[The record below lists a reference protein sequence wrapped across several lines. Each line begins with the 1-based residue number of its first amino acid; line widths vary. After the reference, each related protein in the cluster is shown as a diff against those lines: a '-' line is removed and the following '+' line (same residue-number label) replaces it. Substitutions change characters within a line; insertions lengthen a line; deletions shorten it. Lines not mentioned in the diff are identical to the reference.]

1 MLERKVMLLVL
12 PLAVVA
18 LSGVPGCKWKKKKA
32 QGADASARP
41 ALTAVPMDTPA
52 AARPAPP
59 PAPPPVAP
67 ADPLSPA
74 DHALLDQSATGVK
87 NLDAL
92 VKKGLTNDP
101 ATPGEGDLTARCTT
115 LEEASPKLAA
125 LPDADGSLKKL
136 TAEIRRLC
144 SFEAPIIDANHALK
158 QLNVATSQ
166 ASQRL
171 VCGLARKDFDKA
183 RKERP
188 NDRRVFELGQRLATG
203 CK

>member
-1 MLERKVMLLVL
+1 MLL
-12 PLAVVA
+12 LAVA
-18 LSGVPGCKWKKKKA
+18 TLSGVAGCKWKKKKA
-32 QGADASARP
+32 QSADASAQP

-52 AARPAPP
+52 AAP

-74 DHALLDQSATGVK
+74 DHALIDRAATGVK

-92 VKKGLTNDP
+92 VKRGLTNDP
-101 ATPGEGDLTARCTT
+101 SMPGEGDLTARCAT
-115 LEEASPKLAA
+115 LEDASPRLTA

-144 SFEAPIIDANHALK
+144 SFEAPIIDANHALR

-188 NDRRVFELGQRLATG
+188 NDRKVFELGQRLATG

>member
-1 MLERKVMLLVL
+1 MLL
-12 PLAVVA
+12 LALVA
-18 LSGVPGCKWKKKKA
+18 LSGAAGCKWKKKKPT
-32 QGADASARP
+32 GPDASAP
-41 ALTAVPMDTPA
+41 VLTAVPMDPPA
-52 AARPAPP
+52 ATAPV
-59 PAPPPVAP
+59 APPVAP

-74 DHALLDQSATGVK
+74 DHALVDQSTVGVK

-92 VKKGLTNDP
+92 VKKGLVNDP
-101 ATPGEGDLTARCTT
+101 ALSGEGDLSARCTA
-115 LEEASPKLAA
+115 LEEASPKIAA

-136 TAEIRRLC
+136 TTEIRRLC
-144 SFEAPIIDANHALK
+144 SFEAPIIDANNALK

-188 NDRRVFELGQRLATG
+188 NDRKVFELGQRLANG

>member
-1 MLERKVMLLVL
+1 MLL
-12 PLAVVA
+12 LAVAA
-18 LSGVPGCKWKKKKA
+18 LSGAAGCKWKKKKA
-32 QGADASARP
+32 LGADASAQP
-41 ALTAVPMDTPA
+41 ALTAVPVDIPA
-52 AARPAPP
+52 AEP
-59 PAPPPVAP
+59 PAPPVATPAVP

-74 DHALLDQSATGVK
+74 DHALIDQSTASAK

-92 VKKGLTNDP
+92 VKKGLVNDP
-101 ATPGEGDLTARCTT
+101 ALPGEGDLSARCTA
-115 LEEASPKLAA
+115 LEEASPKIAA

-136 TAEIRRLC
+136 TTEIRRLC

-188 NDRRVFELGQRLATG
+188 NDRKVFELGQRLANG

>member
-12 PLAVVA
+12 PLAVAA

-52 AARPAPP
+52 AAP

-74 DHALLDQSATGVK
+74 DHALIDQSATGVK

-136 TAEIRRLC
+136 TVEIRRLC

>member
-1 MLERKVMLLVL
+1 MLLVL

-52 AARPAPP
+52 AALPAPP
-59 PAPPPVAP
+59 PAPPPARPPAAP

-74 DHALLDQSATGVK
+74 DHALIDQSATGVK

-136 TAEIRRLC
+136 TVEIRRLC

-188 NDRRVFELGQRLATG
+188 NDRRVLELGQRLATG

>member
-1 MLERKVMLLVL
+1 MLLL
-12 PLAVVA
+12 VVA
-18 LSGVPGCKWKKKKA
+18 TLSGVAGCKWKKKKKA
-32 QGADASARP
+32 QGADASAQP
-41 ALTAVPMDTPA
+41 ALTAVPMDTA
-52 AARPAPP
+52 AAASPAPPAPP
-59 PAPPPVAP
+59 PPPPPVAP
-67 ADPLSPA
+67 ADPLSSA
-74 DHALLDQSATGVK
+74 DHALIDKSTTGVK

-92 VKKGLTNDP
+92 VKRGLTNDP
-101 ATPGEGDLTARCTT
+101 AMPGEGDLTARCAT
-115 LEEASPKLAA
+115 LEDASPRLTA
-125 LPDADGSLKKL
+125 LPDADGSLKRL

-144 SFEAPIIDANHALK
+144 SFEAPIIDANHALR

-188 NDRRVFELGQRLATG
+188 NDRKVFELGQRLATG